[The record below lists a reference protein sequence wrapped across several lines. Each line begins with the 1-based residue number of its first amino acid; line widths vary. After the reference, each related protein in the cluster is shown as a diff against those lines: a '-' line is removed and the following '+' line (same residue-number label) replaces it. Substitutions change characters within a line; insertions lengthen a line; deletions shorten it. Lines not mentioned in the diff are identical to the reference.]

1 MKIGA
6 INHQYINYSTHSCR
20 GRRRRRSIL
29 ACAAVSLHR
38 GRHPQPAHPPHCLR
52 HFASDGA
59 PEGQAAGGDR
69 SVPIMA
75 HFGSL
80 TIHDHADGWGPP
92 PNLPPAKFRDMPY
105 APFSKSDR
113 LGRAAD
119 WSAAARYGAP
129 PPGID
134 GADDE
139 EGAFT
144 TVDTRTI
151 KPSGFGRGRG
161 AFRGG
166 RMFSAGIEWSV
177 SWAAGGGL
185 AVWSSRASGLKHDG
199 VGTECGAMWGW
210 TTGRVWSRAGTRI
223 LCRALCC
230 TF

>member
-1 MKIGA
+1 
-6 INHQYINYSTHSCR
+6 
-20 GRRRRRSIL
+20 
-29 ACAAVSLHR
+29 
-38 GRHPQPAHPPHCLR
+38 
-52 HFASDGA
+52 
-59 PEGQAAGGDR
+59 
-69 SVPIMA
+69 MA

-92 PNLPPAKFRDMPY
+92 PDLPPAKFRDMPY

-166 RMFSAGIEWSV
+166 RTWPGWVFAVE
-177 SWAAGGGL
+177 GL
-185 AVWSSRASGLKHDG
+185 L
-199 VGTECGAMWGW
+199 
-210 TTGRVWSRAGTRI
+210 RAGW
-223 LCRALCC
+223 
-230 TF
+230 

>member
-1 MKIGA
+1 MA
-6 INHQYINYSTHSCR
+6 TL
-20 GRRRRRSIL
+20 L
-29 ACAAVSLHR
+29 APLEGMVSF
-38 GRHPQPAHPPHCLR
+38 HCLSPSTALVFCPVVVVVGLVIGR
-52 HFASDGA
+52 TSDPSPLPLPGTVCA
-59 PEGQAAGGDR
+59 EGRPLGEILL
-69 SVPIMA
+69 VPTMA

-92 PNLPPAKFRDMPY
+92 PDLPPAKFRDMPY

-119 WSAAARYGAP
+119 WSAAARFGAP

-166 RMFSAGIEWSV
+166 RTCL
-177 SWAAGGGL
+177 GGL
-185 AVWSSRASGLKHDG
+185 FFWSRGCVLGDDSVEWAWSASGLTSPNVPSG
-199 VGTECGAMWGW
+199 VPLDILPAALMFFLLGPFGGVRSP
-210 TTGRVWSRAGTRI
+210 GSR
-223 LCRALCC
+223 
-230 TF
+230 